1 MRRARR
7 AGLAVSALFAAATA
21 TGCGGPSA
29 ADTPSTAKARSAP
42 PVAARADAGAKP
54 LAGKASTHVAR
65 MLAYVSQLRQL
76 TSSRAVPGERLSRKE
91 MVERVRIKA
100 VKEYPPEVLRRE
112 GRVLE
117 LMDFAPPGFDYLAET
132 LKLLEAQLEGFYEP
146 SDGTMYVAA
155 ELDGEEADATLAHEL
170 VHALQD
176 QHWDLKSRSEY
187 KPGRSDETLA
197 LAALAEGDATSLMMD
212 FMLEGKQETA
222 LDVPEQQLR
231 AIMLAGMSTPNVQS
245 VPHLLRASLVSP
257 YVEGVAFVNTLRRR
271 GRWKG
276 VDAAW
281 ARVPTTTEQ
290 VLHPEK
296 WEKNE
301 PAIPIPAPTA
311 RALGAGFVSE
321 DEDTAG
327 ELGYALMFGEWMRDA
342 EARLAA
348 AGWGGDRSVVVTRGD
363 EIASADHLRFDAA
376 PGPSEAYAERAFAL
390 VKKGLA
396 SRYGKPAADAA
407 AFVCF
412 ERATTGPLA
421 VLRRERDLVITAGP
435 ARSKGSTWTSSSTC
449 GTARAWAEEVATA
462 KAAPVT
468 PSGKRP

>member
-1 MRRARR
+1 
-7 AGLAVSALFAAATA
+7 
-21 TGCGGPSA
+21 
-29 ADTPSTAKARSAP
+29 
-42 PVAARADAGAKP
+42 
-54 LAGKASTHVAR
+54 
-65 MLAYVSQLRQL
+65 MLGYVSQLRQL
-76 TSSRAVPGERLSRKE
+76 PSSRAVPGERLSRKE
-91 MVERVRIKA
+91 MVERVRTKA

-146 SDGTMYVAA
+146 TDGTMYVAA
-155 ELDGEEADATLAHEL
+155 DLEGEEAEATLAHEL

-176 QHWDLKSRSEY
+176 QHWDLKSRSGY

-212 FMLEGKQETA
+212 FMLEGKHETA

-231 AIMLAGMSTPNVQS
+231 GIMLAGMATPNVQT

-271 GRWKG
+271 GKWKG

-301 PAIPIPAPTA
+301 PAIPIAAPTA
-311 RALGAGFVSE
+311 KALGAGFVSD

-327 ELGYALMFGEWMRDA
+327 ELGYALMFGEWMRDTD
-342 EARLAA
+342 ARLAA
-348 AGWGGDRSVVVTRGD
+348 AGWGGDRSIVVTRGA

-376 PGPSEAYAERAFAL
+376 PNPPEAYAERAFGL

-396 SRYGKPAADAA
+396 SRYGKPAADGAT
-407 AFVCF
+407 FVCF
-412 ERATTGPLA
+412 ERMATGPLA
-421 VLRRERDLVITAGP
+421 VHRRGRDLVITAGP
-435 ARSKGSTWTSSSTC
+435 AQTRDAGWTSSSTC
-449 GTARAWAEEVATA
+449 ATARAWAEEIATAKDALVATA
-462 KAAPVT
+462 APGASLSPV
-468 PSGKRP
+468 GKRP